1 MQPQNQ
7 RPPRIN
13 LISLSKC
20 ALRLTSKNQIILEPD
35 NCIKLLSEL
44 VCNISI
50 KDAPLVTQE
59 EFEEQKAKL
68 NEYEKEIQV
77 AIFKQ
82 AVLLSSPQYYNDII
96 SSYSRVLSHLENCLI
111 EALPHA
117 SGEGSF
123 TVSLLQYTLSAVQ
136 RLKLFIDNR
145 FFHTTGTPDPDKPL
159 TREKLK
165 LNIAVSVI
173 ATLMAAFVRSG
184 EYVSVK
190 QETAIMR
197 FVIQLFSSKQA
208 DEIVFKSFQNHYRT
222 PERAAI
228 AKATEILKGM
238 TQWLKQ
244 I

>member
-1 MQPQNQ
+1 M
-7 RPPRIN
+7 
-13 LISLSKC
+13 
-20 ALRLTSKNQIILEPD
+20 EPD
-35 NCIKLLSEL
+35 NCIDFLSDL

-50 KDAPLVTQE
+50 KDAPLITQE

-68 NEYEKEIQV
+68 NEYEKDIQV

-82 AVLLSSPQYYNDII
+82 AVLLSSPQQYNDII

-111 EALPHA
+111 EALSDV

-123 TVSLLQYTLSAVQ
+123 TVSLLQHTLSAVQ

-145 FFHTTGTPDPDKPL
+145 FFHTSGTPDPDKPL

-173 ATLMAAFVRSG
+173 ATLLSAFVRSG
-184 EYVSVK
+184 EHVSIN

-208 DEIVFKSFQNHYRT
+208 DEIAFKSFQNHYRT

-228 AKATEILKGM
+228 VRAIEILKNM
-238 TQWLKQ
+238 LQWLRDLRDKG
-244 I
+244 

>member
-1 MQPQNQ
+1 METDSV
-7 RPPRIN
+7 IN
-13 LISLSKC
+13 
-20 ALRLTSKNQIILEPD
+20 
-35 NCIKLLSEL
+35 LLSEL

-50 KDAPLVTQE
+50 KDAPLITKE
-59 EFEEQKAKL
+59 AFEEQKAKL

-77 AIFKQ
+77 AIFRH

-96 SSYSRVLSHLENCLI
+96 SSYSRVLSHLENCLT
-111 EALPHA
+111 EALPDT

-123 TVSLLQYTLSAVQ
+123 TVSLQQHTLSAVQ

-145 FFHTTGTPDPDKPL
+145 FFHTSGTPDSDKPL

-173 ATLMAAFVRSG
+173 ATLMSAFVRSG
-184 EYVSVK
+184 EHVSIK

-197 FVIQLFSSKQA
+197 FAVQLFSSKQA
-208 DEIVFKSFQNHYRT
+208 DEIAFKSFQNHYRM

-228 AKATEILKGM
+228 AKSIEILKGM
-238 TQWLKQ
+238 IQWLRE

>member
-1 MQPQNQ
+1 M
-7 RPPRIN
+7 
-13 LISLSKC
+13 SHAEK
-20 ALRLTSKNQIILEPD
+20 ALD
-35 NCIKLLSEL
+35 LLSEL

-50 KDAPLVTQE
+50 KESSLMTQE
-59 EFEEQKAKL
+59 AFEEQKAKIE
-68 NEYEKEIQV
+68 NYEKDIQV
-77 AIFKQ
+77 AIFRQ
-82 AVLLSSPQYYNDII
+82 AVLLSSPQHYNDII

-111 EALPHA
+111 EALPD

-145 FFHTTGTPDPDKPL
+145 FFHTSGTPDPDKPL

-184 EYVSVK
+184 EHVSIK

-208 DEIVFKSFQNHYRT
+208 DEIAFKSFQNHYRT

-238 TQWLKQ
+238 MQWLKA

>member
-1 MQPQNQ
+1 M
-7 RPPRIN
+7 
-13 LISLSKC
+13 STAEK
-20 ALRLTSKNQIILEPD
+20 ALD
-35 NCIKLLSEL
+35 LLSEL

-50 KDAPLVTQE
+50 KESPLMTQE
-59 EFEEQKAKL
+59 AFEEQKTKI
-68 NEYEKEIQV
+68 EYYEKDIQV
-77 AIFKQ
+77 AIFRQ
-82 AVLLSSPQYYNDII
+82 AVLLSSPQHYNDII

-111 EALPHA
+111 EALPDS
-117 SGEGSF
+117 SGEGAF

-145 FFHTTGTPDPDKPL
+145 FFHTSGTPDPDKPL
-159 TREKLK
+159 NREKLK

-184 EYVSVK
+184 EHVSIK

-208 DEIVFKSFQNHYRT
+208 DEIAFKSFQNHYRM

-228 AKATEILKGM
+228 AKAIEILKGM
-238 TQWLKQ
+238 MQWLKAL
-244 I
+244 